1 MYEPVGCDQFA
12 TDVICNEFL
21 TNRESTLI
29 GHIATDGDSAAFRG
43 VQKAMREYGQ
53 TVEALTD
60 TRQVGTL
67 SSPRRRKRTLH
78 NLARTCSLGGPP
90 VRGRTQKEIFRG
102 PNKEVHSWVCDST
115 EEILWED
122 DQHPKLCIRNYRD
135 KVSWC
140 LPQICIII
148 MSKSLKYEL
157 F

>member
-29 GHIATDGDSAAFRG
+29 SHVATDGDSAAFRD

-90 VRGRTQKEIFRG
+90 VRGSTRKEIFRG
-102 PNKEVHSWVCDST
+102 PNKEVRS
-115 EEILWED
+115 
-122 DQHPKLCIRNYRD
+122 
-135 KVSWC
+135 
-140 LPQICIII
+140 
-148 MSKSLKYEL
+148 
-157 F
+157 